1 MASMHKGFKD
11 STDAI
16 NSSELWPC
24 CSLHIWA
31 ESSQQIEVMKFKQKT
46 DLEVDCLSLYNSN
59 EGKSEAI
66 SITLILHEMP
76 VDRLLESNRRTS
88 SSAAPAALG
97 DRALKIPAL

>member
-1 MASMHKGFKD
+1 ML
-11 STDAI
+11 STAL
-16 NSSELWPC
+16 NYGPVAVCTFGPRARSRLRSRSLSS
-24 CSLHIWA
+24 
-31 ESSQQIEVMKFKQKT
+31 KT

-76 VDRLLESNRRTS
+76 VNRLLETNRTS

-97 DRALKIPAL
+97 DRAPKIPAL